1 MARATNSP
9 ASRKRRKK
17 VLKYAKGYF
26 GNKSKLFRYAKEAVQ
41 HAWQYAYAARRKK
54 KGDFR
59 GLWIVRLNAACRN
72 AGISYSRFIEGLK
85 AANIVLDR
93 KVLSDLA
100 IRDEVLRTIRPE
112 GPSFLDLPPG
122 TLSTPD
128 RTLADQYGHA
138 ADRALLLAAM
148 LDAAGFDP
156 EIVLAS
162 GDTTAFPAFSQPS
175 RDVPQA
181 GFFFNPLVAV
191 TCKGA
196 TYYLNEGDQ
205 YDELGT
211 SAADRAPAL
220 TH

>member
-17 VLKYAKGYF
+17 VLKYARGYF

-85 AANIVLDR
+85 AANIGLDR

-100 IRDEVLRTIRPE
+100 IRDEMAFNALVKQAQEALRAKA
-112 GPSFLDLPPG
+112 G
-122 TLSTPD
+122 
-128 RTLADQYGHA
+128 A
-138 ADRALLLAAM
+138 ARK
-148 LDAAGFDP
+148 
-156 EIVLAS
+156 
-162 GDTTAFPAFSQPS
+162 T
-175 RDVPQA
+175 
-181 GFFFNPLVAV
+181 
-191 TCKGA
+191 
-196 TYYLNEGDQ
+196 
-205 YDELGT
+205 
-211 SAADRAPAL
+211 
-220 TH
+220 